1 MTDLRYDLDLTQTHF
16 ERRYGDVT
24 AFGTWFGKDRRPAL
38 VLVPTNKL
46 GSEYIVPC
54 VVPISQAWVWDEN
67 TGDGAHCARVS
78 CLFATNMGFGF
89 DTMKIMKITSIIRD
103 CIGDLLNIPPKPTE
117 RIVVADAIRTDEH
130 GKEHHSEIVENV

>member
-16 ERRYGDVT
+16 ERNCGDIT
-24 AFGTWFGKDRRPAL
+24 LFGSWFGKDRMPAL

-54 VVPISQAWVWDEN
+54 VVPLSQAWVWDET

-103 CIGDLLNIPPKPTE
+103 NIGELINIPPKPTE
-117 RIVVADAIRTDEH
+117 RIVVADAIRTDEY
-130 GKEHHSEIVENV
+130 GREHHSEIVENV